1 MYTRHD
7 CDDHDCT
14 TTALHHEYRN
24 DDDDSRTAADG
35 GGSAVRIEIDQY
47 LCDAHSDY
55 AHGIV
60 TASGYCALCTITVRA
75 AQLLSVFET

>member
-1 MYTRHD
+1 MIARDKNDAFTMYTRHD

-35 GGSAVRIEIDQY
+35 GGSVVRIENEQ
-47 LCDAHSDY
+47 
-55 AHGIV
+55 
-60 TASGYCALCTITVRA
+60 
-75 AQLLSVFET
+75 

>member
-1 MYTRHD
+1 MVGTHLRAAGYIARALADLVLRHYEPWSRETKTMYTRHD

-35 GGSAVRIEIDQY
+35 GGSVVHAESEQ
-47 LCDAHSDY
+47 
-55 AHGIV
+55 
-60 TASGYCALCTITVRA
+60 
-75 AQLLSVFET
+75 